1 MQRDGLE
8 LWVTVVEVG
17 GNLDA
22 VQQRSAGPGVVA
34 SASEAVVSAALFLE
48 CGPGT
53 CEPVC

>member
-22 VQQRSAGPGVVA
+22 VQQRSTGPGVVA

-48 CGPGT
+48 CGP
-53 CEPVC
+53 